1 MKFWNE
7 RSVYEEEVD
16 RLILTRELSA
26 KTIPREQSEREED
39 TKAAARNS
47 IRVWKLGLCEVGFGE
62 YSFFVWFG
70 LAFGFVK
77 FGLLIFKV

>member
-1 MKFWNE
+1 MTNAIAQTEKIYELGDFLSSDE
-7 RSVYEEEVD
+7 R
-16 RLILTRELSA
+16 LSA

-62 YSFFVWFG
+62 YSFFV
-70 LAFGFVK
+70 
-77 FGLLIFKV
+77 